1 MELGRE
7 AHTRRNYSG
16 RLVSQVRKV
25 ELAPLF
31 PYRIDI
37 EMVKKLLKFLLAL
50 VGIAAIAFTVFWFAR
65 PADVSFDEVR
75 AGIPNAEY
83 SHFAEIDGVRV
94 HYQEKGTGTPLVL
107 LHGFTSSTYSW
118 KDVFEPLSKNFRVI
132 AVDLK
137 GFGFSGKPDGDYSR
151 RAQATLVAHLLDNLK
166 IEKAWLCGN
175 SMGGEIAL
183 NFALQNPG
191 RVVGLILVDSAG
203 VNVPGSGSL
212 APRYLLLPVVGRL
225 VTALALT
232 SDKLVRQGLE
242 KSFYDRTKVTEERV
256 ATYYRP
262 LQTRGGQ
269 LAAVRARKQA
279 NEFPI
284 EPELSRISI
293 PTLIIWGAQDALIPI
308 AAGHKIS
315 KLIKES
321 KLVIF
326 DSCGHLPQEEMPA
339 RTVDEITKFIAGQ
352 NPSKY

>member
-1 MELGRE
+1 ML
-7 AHTRRNYSG
+7 HPP
-16 RLVSQVRKV
+16 LVLKTFLKV
-25 ELAPLF
+25 
-31 PYRIDI
+31 
-37 EMVKKLLKFLLAL
+37 LLAMIGL
-50 VGIAAIAFTVFWFAR
+50 SIIALTVFWFAR

-83 SHFAEIDGVRV
+83 SRFAEIDGVRI
-94 HYQEKGTGTPLVL
+94 HYQEKGTGAPLVL

-118 KDVFEPLSKNFRVI
+118 KDVFGPLSQNFRVI

-137 GFGFSGKPDGDYSR
+137 GFGFSGKADGDYSR
-151 RAQATLVAHLLDNLK
+151 RAQATLVAHLLDYLK

-183 NFALQNPG
+183 NFALQNPQ

-212 APRYLLLPVVGRL
+212 APGYLLLPVVGRV

-232 SDKLVRQGLE
+232 SDKLVRQGLQ
-242 KSFYDRTKVTEERV
+242 KSFYDQTKVTNERV
-256 ATYYRP
+256 AYYYRP

-269 LAAVRARKQA
+269 LAAVRARTQA

-284 EPELSRISI
+284 EPELGKISV
-293 PTLIIWGAQDALIPI
+293 PTLIIWGAQDALIPLE
-308 AAGHKIS
+308 AGTKMNQLIKDS
-315 KLIKES
+315 KLH
-321 KLVIF
+321 IF

-339 RTVDEITKFIAGQ
+339 RTVDEMTTFITSFS
-352 NPSKY
+352 NTR